1 MNNLNNKKGFTLIEL
16 IMSLAVLMIILVAF
30 ISMFT
35 NGFITVITMGNKSKA
50 AMEGQEIIDR
60 VYVESDITNEGSLQ
74 NSIATILDEEGLSG
88 QYVDYTDNIANFNET
103 NNTNDK
109 IRFYVS
115 EEDLMNTND
124 VFIINLKI
132 YYQDFTKEVN
142 ISSPIVRD

>member
-1 MNNLNNKKGFTLIEL
+1 MNILNNKKGFTLIEL
-16 IMSLAVLMIILVAF
+16 IISLAVLMIILVAF

-50 AMEGQEIIDR
+50 TMEGQEIIDR
-60 VYVESDITNEGSLQ
+60 VYVESDITNEDSLQ
-74 NSIATILDEEGLSG
+74 NSISTILDEEGLSG
-88 QYVDYTDNIANFNET
+88 QYVDYTDNITNFNEP

-109 IRFYVS
+109 MRFYVS
-115 EEDLMNTND
+115 KEDLMNTND

-132 YYQDFTKEVN
+132 YYQDFTKEIN